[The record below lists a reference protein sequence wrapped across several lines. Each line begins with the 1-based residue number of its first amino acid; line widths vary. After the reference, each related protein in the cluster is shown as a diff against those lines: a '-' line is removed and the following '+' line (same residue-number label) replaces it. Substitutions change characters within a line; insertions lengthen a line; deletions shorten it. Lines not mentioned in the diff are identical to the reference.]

1 MNKQIIRNLTI
12 PLALIVF
19 VACLYFGRSI
29 SFKDQWPLYEALRS
43 TSSIIFAVIGAWLTI
58 LYPEA
63 LKKIFSKGLNLNES
77 KMDSIDLLIANIRYS
92 TLILACIL
100 LIGFVA
106 QIAKQVPLIYQY
118 YSDLRG
124 LSFGI
129 LGVLTFLQIW
139 TLLMALAQA
148 EIARED
154 INVSASRKKRATN
167 FSSEV
172 TDVSSPASKKNLG
185 D

>member
-1 MNKQIIRNLTI
+1 MNKKIIKNLTI

-19 VACLYFGRSI
+19 MVCLYFGRPI

-63 LKKIFSKGLNLNES
+63 LKKIFTKDLNLS
-77 KMDSIDLLIANIRYS
+77 DPKIDSIDLLISNIRYS
-92 TLILACIL
+92 TLILACVL

-106 QIAKQVPLIYQY
+106 QMAKQATLIYPY
-118 YSDLRG
+118 HSDLRG

-148 EIARED
+148 EMAIED
-154 INVSASRKKRATN
+154 INASASKKKRKAN

-172 TDVSSPASKKNLG
+172 TDVSSSPPREKLG
-185 D
+185 N